1 MIRVSVMYPRKQGN
15 SFNLDYYIREH
26 MALVHE
32 KMDAHGLQCAEV
44 DGGIQGLDG
53 HESPFFAIGH
63 LIFNSFEEYEL
74 SFAAVG
80 KDLLEDIPNYTNV
93 EPLIFVGEVTN
104 T

>member
-1 MIRVSVMYPRKQGN
+1 MIRVSVMYPRQKGKT
-15 SFNLDYYIREH
+15 FNLVYYKREH

-74 SFAAVG
+74 A
-80 KDLLEDIPNYTNV
+80 LLQWERIWWKTSPITLMWN
-93 EPLIFVGEVTN
+93 L
-104 T
+104 